1 MAVDTK
7 TETKTTLIPKTLMEE
22 ARLKRW
28 QAHEQAEAMVEK
40 LYPFLTG
47 HEREDQRRQFTYIF
61 LDAHLETLGEGWWE
75 SQKIVPV
82 DFGPSLLRK
91 CINCENRSFQVECE
105 SCWGKFRP

>member
-1 MAVDTK
+1 MAIENV
-7 TETKTTLIPKTLMEE
+7 TETKTTLTPKTLMEE

-28 QAHEQAEAMVEK
+28 NAYATAEE
-40 LYPFLTG
+40 LTERYYPFISGT
-47 HEREDQRRQFTYIF
+47 ERRHHFNTF
-61 LDAHLETLGEGWWE
+61 LLAVLDTHLESLGEGWWE

-91 CINCENRSFQVECE
+91 CINCENHSFQVECE